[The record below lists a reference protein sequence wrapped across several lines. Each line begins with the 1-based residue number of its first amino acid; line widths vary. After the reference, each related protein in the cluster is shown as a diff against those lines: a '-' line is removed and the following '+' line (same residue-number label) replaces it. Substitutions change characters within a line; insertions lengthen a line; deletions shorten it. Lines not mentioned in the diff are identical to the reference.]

1 MKTPIPYLVLVI
13 ICLSCFSLAFQ
24 ELPQEFIDG
33 AQWRTMS
40 MEAKMGYL
48 IGFQEGLKLSHTAVL
63 LEKKD
68 AEDAGSIIELLGR
81 LESWIQTYAV
91 GETRLGLIILSMDSV
106 FAIDA
111 NKNLIA
117 AAVVPLVTKRLSGEI
132 TGEDFNERIE
142 KLREV
147 LK

>member
-1 MKTPIPYLVLVI
+1 LVLMIVG
-13 ICLSCFSLAFQ
+13 LTSFSLALQ
-24 ELPQEFIDG
+24 EQPQEFIDG
-33 AQWRTMS
+33 TKWRTMS
-40 MEAKMGYL
+40 MEAKLGYL
-48 IGFQEGLKLSHTAVL
+48 MGFQEGLKISHTAVL

-68 AEDAGSIIELLGR
+68 AEDVESVVELLDR
-81 LESWIQTYAV
+81 LESWIQTYTL

-117 AAVVPLVTKRLSGEI
+117 AAVVPLVTKRISGEI
-132 TGEDFNERIE
+132 SGADFNERIE